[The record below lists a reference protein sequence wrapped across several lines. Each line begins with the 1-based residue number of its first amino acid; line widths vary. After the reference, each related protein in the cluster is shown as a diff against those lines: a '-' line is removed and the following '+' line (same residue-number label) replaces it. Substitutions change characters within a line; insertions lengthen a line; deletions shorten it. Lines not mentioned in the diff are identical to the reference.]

1 MNKFMSISF
10 ILGLVLQSGNTYS
23 NGFKGDKS
31 EDANIENWQCQYCPE
46 IESWSGKINTHI
58 GYLDEDENAFHFA
71 NYSGIE
77 DGGALFISGDL
88 NMLEDDNYWNT
99 SFQNLG
105 LDSVGLQS
113 EYGKLGSYQIALAF
127 QSIPIRKYNKLTT
140 PFENTGSNQLTLPS
154 AWVQSG
160 DARDYAGSNLF
171 SPFSLE
177 TDWDLFNLSFDYSA
191 DNNFDYSTSYR
202 RLQKE
207 GIREFSATQILNATF
222 LPLPVD
228 QTTQDF
234 DASASYMAEKWFVKL
249 NAKVSRFDNQIDS
262 VTFDLPYISLANGGE
277 QGSLSTAPD
286 NTFTNISLYTQYNY
300 APRSFAKLR
309 FSTGQLKQNDNFLPA
324 TTNSNLL
331 VALPKANLDGEVS
344 TNDLSLQIHHWFDE
358 QWTLRIKYRDRER
371 DNKSDQLAYQQVVTD
386 AFIGA
391 NLTNLPYDFG
401 KETFSAQLDHRLNA
415 EQKISVAYRSE
426 DKTRNFQSIYK
437 TKEDGFSAKY
447 NGIFFED
454 IQIAIKGE
462 LLSRDSSAP
471 QLIDFLGVTE
481 NPLMQRFNV
490 ADREQGKID
499 FQVFYNFSETFS
511 ATVSGK
517 YAEQDYDKSDIG
529 LIFNQQENINLD
541 LYWNMNETT
550 NFSVYYQQE
559 EIDTE
564 LAGSDGFSSPDWQA
578 DNLDEVSSYGF
589 NFSFQNLLDNNLNLT
604 FDYSRSDADSTTGI
618 IRSNVTDTLPS
629 VSSQW
634 SNAELKIDYQYSDN
648 VDFALSFQY
657 QEFEN
662 SDFAIDGVPPGS
674 LTNLLT
680 YGAFSHN
687 YEVNYVVLS
696 VGYKL

>member
-1 MNKFMSISF
+1 MVISF
-10 ILGLVLQSGNTYS
+10 ILGLVLQSGNIYS
-23 NGFKGDKS
+23 KGFKGDKS
-31 EDANIENWQCQYCPE
+31 EQAKTDRWQCQYCPE
-46 IESWSGKINTHI
+46 SEIWSSQMNAHL
-58 GYLDEDENAFHFA
+58 GYLDEDEDAFHFG

-77 DGGALFISGDL
+77 DGGALFISGEL
-88 NMLEDDNYWNT
+88 NMLEGDTYWST

-113 EYGKLGSYQIALAF
+113 EYGKLDSYQLALVY
-127 QSIPIRKYNKLTT
+127 QSIPVRKYDKLIT
-140 PFENTGSNQLTLPS
+140 PFENSGSSQLNLPNN
-154 AWVQSG
+154 WIQSG
-160 DARDYAGSNLF
+160 DARDYAGSNLL
-171 SPFSLE
+171 SQFSLE

-202 RLQKE
+202 RLQKD
-207 GIREFSATQILNATF
+207 GIREFSAAQILNATY
-222 LPLPVD
+222 LPFPVD

-234 DASASYMAEKWFVKL
+234 DASASYTVEKWFVKL
-249 NAKVSRFDNQIDS
+249 NAKVSRFDNQINS
-262 VTFDLPYISLANGGE
+262 FTYALPYISLVSGGE
-277 QGSLSTAPD
+277 QGGLSTAPD
-286 NTFTNISLYTQYNY
+286 NAYTNISLYSQHNY

-309 FSTGQLKQNDNFLPA
+309 FSTGRLKQDENFQPA

-331 VALPKANLDGEVS
+331 VALPQANLDGEVS
-344 TNDLSLQIHHWFDE
+344 TNDLSLQVHHWFDD

-371 DNKSDQLAYQQVVTD
+371 DNKSDQLIFQQVVTD
-386 AFIGA
+386 AFIGSS
-391 NLTNLPYDFG
+391 LTNLPYDFS

-415 EQKISVAYRSE
+415 EQKISVSYRSE

-437 TKEDGFSAKY
+437 TRDDGFSAKY
-447 NGIFFED
+447 NAIFFED
-454 IQIAIKGE
+454 IQLAIKGE
-462 LLSRDSSAP
+462 LLSRDSSSP
-471 QLIDFLGVTE
+471 QLIDFLGVVE

-499 FQVFYNFSETFS
+499 FQVFYHFSEKFS
-511 ATVSGK
+511 ATISGK

-564 LAGSDGFSSPDWQA
+564 LAGSDGFSLPNWQA
-578 DNLDEVSSYGF
+578 DNLDEVTSYGF

-604 FDYSRSDADSTTGI
+604 FDYSRSDADSTTKI
-618 IRSNVTDTLPS
+618 IRSSVIDALPS
-629 VSSQW
+629 VSSLW
-634 SNAELKIDYQYSDN
+634 SNAELKIDYQYSDK

-662 SDFAIDGVPPGS
+662 SDFAIDGVTPGS

-687 YEVNYVVLS
+687 YEVNYVVFS